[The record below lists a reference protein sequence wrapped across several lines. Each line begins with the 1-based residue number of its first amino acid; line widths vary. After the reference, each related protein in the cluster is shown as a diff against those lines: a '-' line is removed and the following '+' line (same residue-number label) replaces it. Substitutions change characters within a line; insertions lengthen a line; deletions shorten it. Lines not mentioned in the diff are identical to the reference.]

1 MMYSPSGVKPKK
13 HRRPDESEIGLAYRV
28 LDHVFNTDFRKSAL
42 QNVLRIATLLVIPND
57 VQVSHPLIIAR
68 PAEAEKA
75 IRQDKSNLS

>member
-1 MMYSPSGVKPKK
+1 MYSHSGVKPKK

-28 LDHVFNTDFRKSAL
+28 LDHVFNTGFRKSAL